1 MLHGFPDCHN
11 IECSILQ
18 QKSQI
23 TQSRV
28 VVGFFNVLSHTH
40 ANLFMFMCNLYFSG
54 VCFHSKNTAST
65 YMPQVTQ
72 EKGIQTASKVM
83 GSTDAP
89 KLIKLLLLEQT
100 HRKPFPFWFFQGTL
114 SFFSSPFQTALV
126 SRLRELS

>member
-1 MLHGFPDCHN
+1 MIHGFPACLN
-11 IECSILQ
+11 FECLILQ
-18 QKSQI
+18 KKSQI

-40 ANLFMFMCNLYFSG
+40 ANLFMLMCSLYFSG

-72 EKGIQTASKVM
+72 AKGIQIARKVM

-89 KLIKLLLLEQT
+89 KLIKLLLLKQT
-100 HRKPFPFWFFQGTL
+100 HRKPFSLWFIQGTL
-114 SFFSSPFQTALV
+114 AFFSSPFQTALV